1 MKLFTS
7 VCQWRI
13 NMTILTVVQGR
24 KVDDIIEKAMK
35 YKWSIHETQSIIKQ
49 FKNLTVDFRTIT
61 RRANRVF
68 NYEFFEGASEL
79 SDLEIL
85 KAELFNAYKQG
96 LTRRE
101 LSQQFHLEYNNSN
114 KLLRDAIQEENNNE

>member
-1 MKLFTS
+1 
-7 VCQWRI
+7 
-13 NMTILTVVQGR
+13 MTVLTIVQGH
-24 KVDDIIEKAMK
+24 KVDDVIEKAIK

-49 FKNLTVDFRTIT
+49 FNNITVDFRTIT

-79 SDLEIL
+79 SDTEIL
-85 KAELFNAYKQG
+85 KVELLKAFENG

-101 LSQQFHLEYNNSN
+101 LSQQFHLEYTNSN
-114 KLLRDAIQEENNNE
+114 KLLRDAMQEADKHEKQ

>member
-1 MKLFTS
+1 
-7 VCQWRI
+7 
-13 NMTILTVVQGR
+13 MTILTVVQGK
-24 KVDDIIEKAMK
+24 KVDDVIKKAIK
-35 YKWSIHETQSIIKQ
+35 YGWSIHETQSIIKQ
-49 FKNLTVDFRTIT
+49 FDDLTVDFRTLT

-79 SDLEIL
+79 SDTEIL
-85 KAELFNAYKQG
+85 KAELLKAFEKG

-114 KLLRDAIQEENNNE
+114 KLLREAMQEANK

>member
-1 MKLFTS
+1 
-7 VCQWRI
+7 
-13 NMTILTVVQGR
+13 MTILTVVQGH
-24 KVDDIIEKAMK
+24 KVDNVIEKAMK
-35 YKWSIHETQSIIKQ
+35 YNWSIHETQSMIKQ

-85 KAELFNAYKQG
+85 KVELFNAYKKG
-96 LTRRE
+96 ITRRE
-101 LSQQFHLEYNNSN
+101 LSQRFHLEYNNSN
-114 KLLRDAIQEENNNE
+114 KLLRDATQEENKYERSKNDKGDK

>member
-1 MKLFTS
+1 
-7 VCQWRI
+7 
-13 NMTILTVVQGR
+13 MTILTVVQGQ
-24 KVDDIIEKAMK
+24 KVDDVIEKAMK
-35 YKWSIHETQSIIKQ
+35 YNWSIHETQSMIKQ

-68 NYEFFEGASEL
+68 NYEFFEGAAEL
-79 SDLEIL
+79 SDIEIL
-85 KAELFNAYKQG
+85 KAELFNAYKHG

-114 KLLRDAIQEENNNE
+114 KLLRDATKEAAKYERSKNDKGNK

>member
-1 MKLFTS
+1 
-7 VCQWRI
+7 
-13 NMTILTVVQGR
+13 MTILTVVQGK
-24 KVDDIIEKAMK
+24 KVDNVIEKAMK
-35 YKWSIHETQSIIKQ
+35 YNWSIHETQSMIKQ

-68 NYEFFEGASEL
+68 NYEFFEGAAEL

-85 KAELFNAYKQG
+85 KTELFNAYNQG

-114 KLLRDAIQEENNNE
+114 TLLRDAIQEENKYEKPINDKGNK

>member
-1 MKLFTS
+1 
-7 VCQWRI
+7 
-13 NMTILTVVQGR
+13 MTVLTIVQGH
-24 KVDDIIEKAMK
+24 KVDNVIEKAIK

-49 FKNLTVDFRTIT
+49 FDNLTVDFRTIT

-79 SDLEIL
+79 SDIEVLKFELL
-85 KAELFNAYKQG
+85 KAYNDG

-101 LSQQFHLEYNNSN
+101 LSQQFHLEYNHSN
-114 KLLRDAIQEENNNE
+114 KLLREAMQEENK

>member
-1 MKLFTS
+1 
-7 VCQWRI
+7 
-13 NMTILTVVQGR
+13 MTVLTIVQGK
-24 KVDDIIEKAMK
+24 KVDDVIEKAMK
-35 YKWSIHETQSIIKQ
+35 YNWSIHETQSMIKQ

-85 KAELFNAYKQG
+85 KVELFNAYKKG
-96 LTRRE
+96 ITRRE

-114 KLLRDAIQEENNNE
+114 KLLRDATQEENKYERSKNDKGDK

>member
-1 MKLFTS
+1 
-7 VCQWRI
+7 
-13 NMTILTVVQGR
+13 MTVLTIVQGK
-24 KVDDIIEKAMK
+24 KVDDVIEKAMK
-35 YKWSIHETQSIIKQ
+35 YNWSIHETQSMIKQ

-68 NYEFFEGASEL
+68 NYEFFEGAAEL
-79 SDLEIL
+79 SDIEVLKFELL
-85 KAELFNAYKQG
+85 KAYNQG
-96 LTRRE
+96 FTRRE